1 MIPVVAYTLIL
12 SILKDVLEKKEP
24 DVTTTGKLCEK
35 LSSLGALIQKEVFIG
50 LNQGS
55 EFVIKCI
62 AELSIVMFDQIL

>member
-35 LSSLGALIQKEVFIG
+35 LSSLGALI
-50 LNQGS
+50 
-55 EFVIKCI
+55 
-62 AELSIVMFDQIL
+62 